1 MLHNKGIQ
9 LTLTIQS
16 QPQVSRAYFY
26 QLNYLKF
33 RERWRQ
39 GLKEVVVGTT
49 EEEIAVVLEALGELL
64 LSFIRCKHFNR

>member
-1 MLHNKGIQ
+1 MLHNKRIQ

-26 QLNYLKF
+26 HLNYLKF

-39 GLKEVVVGTT
+39 GLKEEVGTT
-49 EEEIAVVLEALGELL
+49 EEEIAVVVEALGELL